1 MKLVTTVKWFDAK
14 KGYGFLE
21 HPDGEADIF
30 VHYTSVQTEARF
42 RTLTPGET
50 VEFEMGDGPK
60 GIHAREVISLAPA
73 PDVEENDDPT
83 ERFHPPHYEGASSD
97 ALPTAMPKQDIGQQL
112 SA

>member
-21 HPDGEADIF
+21 DPEGRADIF

-50 VEFEMGDGPK
+50 VEFELGDGPK
-60 GIHAREVISLAPA
+60 GVHARDVVSIAPA
-73 PDVEENDDPT
+73 PETEEEPAD
-83 ERFHPPHYEGASSD
+83 RFRPSLYQGAVVSEAVRHAS
-97 ALPTAMPKQDIGQQL
+97 QSEIGDRL

>member
-1 MKLVTTVKWFDAK
+1 MKQVTKVKWFDAK

-50 VEFEMGDGPK
+50 VEFELSDGPK
-60 GIHAREVISLAPA
+60 GIHARDVISLAPA
-73 PDVEENDDPT
+73 PDHEPS
-83 ERFHPPHYEGASSD
+83 ERFEAPRHQETLDVSPDAPSLHPS
-97 ALPTAMPKQDIGQQL
+97 QQL
-112 SA
+112 GA

>member
-73 PDVEENDDPT
+73 PETDENDEPS
-83 ERFHPPHYEGASSD
+83 ERFHPPHYEVAPEDAS
-97 ALPTAMPKQDIGQQL
+97 PTGMPKQDIGQQL

>member
-1 MKLVTTVKWFDAK
+1 MKLVATVKWFDAK

-21 HPDGEADIF
+21 HPDGGADIF

-50 VEFEMGDGPK
+50 VEFELADGPK
-60 GIHAREVISLAPA
+60 GVHARDVVSIAPA
-73 PDVEENDDPT
+73 PEADEPAPA
-83 ERFHPPHYEGASSD
+83 RFQPPQTNGRPSHAVRPAGEVD
-97 ALPTAMPKQDIGQQL
+97 ARPHL

>member
-21 HPDGEADIF
+21 HPGGEADIF
-30 VHYTSVQTEARF
+30 VHYTSVQTESRF

-60 GIHAREVISLAPA
+60 GIHAREVVSLAPA
-73 PDVEENDDPT
+73 PEAEEPT
-83 ERFHPPHYEGASSD
+83 ERFRAPSYEGDPSD
-97 ALPTAMPKQDIGQQL
+97 SVQPRMPDATESQHLQ
-112 SA
+112 A